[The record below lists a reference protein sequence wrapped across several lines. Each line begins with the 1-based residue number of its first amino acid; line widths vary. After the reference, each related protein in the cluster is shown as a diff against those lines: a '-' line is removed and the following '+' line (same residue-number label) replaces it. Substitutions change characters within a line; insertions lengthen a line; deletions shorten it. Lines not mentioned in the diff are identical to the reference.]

1 MTATKTR
8 LGDLPR
14 TDVVGGAAAGDPG
27 GARDSGSEALT
38 LRRTDGSKA
47 LSAGATTARCDE
59 TRLVPCTAG
68 RPRTSAEAGGC
79 SFQDVGRRKV
89 AAPRD
94 TTQRRRRRALSEG
107 HQAACRQPARRQ
119 AERCQP
125 GSPVPPRAQPEIRRS
140 PGRLASFASGTEG
153 HLAYGARVT
162 PQPVSSCKST
172 RLLHP
177 PGATL
182 AGDAVT
188 PRP

>member
-1 MTATKTR
+1 M
-8 LGDLPR
+8 
-14 TDVVGGAAAGDPG
+14 
-27 GARDSGSEALT
+27 RDE
-38 LRRTDGSKA
+38 
-47 LSAGATTARCDE
+47 AGAVHGWEAEDIGGGR
-59 TRLVPCTAG
+59 RLLL
-68 RPRTSAEAGGC
+68 S
-79 SFQDVGRRKV
+79 GRRKKEGGRSPRHD
-89 AAPRD
+89 AATRW
-94 TTQRRRRRALSEG
+94 RRRRALSEG
-107 HQAACRQPARRQ
+107 RQAACRQPGRRQ